1 MKVKCEKCGGE
12 FNNKMFKLHVRNS
25 HLDEFNNN
33 DEMELFVLKSRFNL
47 TDELVS
53 ELISKYE
60 NDGTVLTL
68 VNEYNIPH
76 KSLSLLFKLN
86 GIKLKSIS
94 EVTKQKSVRN
104 KYKKTCIDK
113 YGVSNVSKS
122 EEIKEKKKETFI
134 ENYGVDNIFKTDEF
148 KESLNDLMINK
159 YGVKRLTNSDKI
171 SEAWVNKTETEK
183 NVIIEK
189 HKLTKSNWSDRH
201 KSNIINKML
210 ETKSNWSDEEI
221 FINSANISNGLKE
234 VWSNLSDDE
243 FNKRMVRL
251 HKNFISKLEI
261 RVRGI
266 LTKLNISFTPQF
278 PLKNRTYDIKI
289 DNTNILIEVNGDFWH
304 ANPRKYKATDTLPFP
319 NKSVIAESLWK
330 KDEKK
335 LNIALK
341 NGFKV
346 LSLWE
351 MDIRPLDDIE
361 LELFIIEKISEI

>member
-1 MKVKCEKCGGE
+1 MTVKCEKCGGE
-12 FNNKMFKLHVRNS
+12 FNNKMFKLHVRNT
-25 HLDEFNNN
+25 HLVEFKNS

-53 ELISKYE
+53 ELIHKYE

-76 KSLSLLFKLN
+76 KSLSLVFRLN
-86 GIKLKSIS
+86 GVKLKSIS
-94 EVTKQKSVRN
+94 EATKQKSVRD
-104 KYKKTCIDK
+104 KYKKTCVAK
-113 YGVSNVSKS
+113 YGVSNVSKCDK
-122 EEIKEKKKETFI
+122 IKEKKKETFI

-159 YGVKRLTNSDKI
+159 YGTKRLTNPDKI
-171 SEAWVNKTETEK
+171 REAWTNKTDTEK
-183 NVIIEK
+183 NIIIKK
-189 HKLTKSNWSDRH
+189 HKLTKSNWSDEH
-201 KSNIINKML
+201 KSNVIKKMM

-221 FINSANISNGLKE
+221 FINGRNISNGLKKM
-234 VWSNLSDDE
+234 WSNLSDDE

-261 RVRGI
+261 RVRDI
-266 LTKLNISFTPQF
+266 LTRLNISFTPQY
-278 PLKNRTYDIKI
+278 PINHRTYDIKI

-304 ANPRKYKATDTLPFP
+304 ANPRKYKGSDILPFP
-319 NKSVIAESLWK
+319 NKEVIAESLWG

-346 LSLWE
+346 LPLWE
-351 MDIRPLDDIE
+351 MDIRPLNDIE
-361 LELFIIEKISEI
+361 LELFIIEKISEL

>member
-1 MKVKCEKCGGE
+1 MKVKCEKCGAE

-25 HLDEFNNN
+25 HLYEFKNN
-33 DEMELFVLKSRFNL
+33 DEIGLFVLKNRFNL

-60 NDGTVLTL
+60 NDGSVLTL
-68 VNEYNIPH
+68 VNEYGIPH

-86 GIKLKSIS
+86 NVRLKNMS
-94 EVTKQKSVRN
+94 EIGKQKSVRY
-104 KYKKTCIDK
+104 KYKTTCLDK
-113 YGVSNVSKS
+113 YGVNNVSKYN
-122 EEIKEKKKETFI
+122 EVKEKKRETFNK
-134 ENYGVDNIFKTDEF
+134 NYGVDNIFKTNEF

-159 YGVKRLTNSDKI
+159 YGVKRLTNSVKI
-171 SEAWVNKTETEK
+171 SEAWVNRTETEK
-183 NVIIEK
+183 KLIVEK
-189 HKLTKSNWSDRH
+189 HKLTKSNWSDKH

-210 ETKSNWSDEEI
+210 ETKSNWSDEER
-221 FINSANISNGLKE
+221 FINTSNISNRLKE

-243 FNKRMVRL
+243 FNKRMIRL
-251 HKNFISKLEI
+251 HKNFVSKLEI
-261 RVRGI
+261 RVRSI
-266 LTKLNISFTPQF
+266 LTNLNISFTPQF
-278 PLKNRTYDIKI
+278 PLNNRTYDIKI

-304 ANPRKYKATDTLPFP
+304 ANPRKYKATDILPFP

-346 LSLWE
+346 LPLWE
-351 MDIRPLDDIE
+351 MDINLLNDIE
-361 LELFIIEKISEI
+361 LELFITEKINNL

>member
-1 MKVKCEKCGGE
+1 
-12 FNNKMFKLHVRNS
+12 MFKLHVRNS

-60 NDGTVLTL
+60 NDGSVLTL
-68 VNEYNIPH
+68 VNEYGIPH

-86 GIKLKSIS
+86 NVRLKNMS
-94 EVTKQKSVRN
+94 EIAKQKSVRG
-104 KYKKTCIDK
+104 KYKTTCLDK
-113 YGVSNVSKS
+113 YGVNNVSKYDVV
-122 EEIKEKKKETFI
+122 KEKKKETFI
-134 ENYGVDNIFKTDEF
+134 ENYGVDNIFKCDEF
-148 KESLNDLMINK
+148 KDSLNDIMLTK
-159 YGVKRLTNSDKI
+159 YGVKRFGNWD
-171 SEAWVNKTETEK
+171 
-183 NVIIEK
+183 
-189 HKLTKSNWSDRH
+189 KLT
-201 KSNIINKML
+201 
-210 ETKSNWSDEEI
+210 DEQKRERI
-221 FINSANISNGLKE
+221 KKLNSGGP
-234 VWSNLSDDE
+234 
-243 FNKRMVRL
+243 
-251 HKNFISKLEI
+251 SKLEK
-261 RVRGI
+261 RVGKVLVEIGVKFEAQFELRG
-266 LTKLNISFTPQF
+266 KL
-278 PLKNRTYDIKI
+278 YDFHIKE
-289 DNTNILIEVNGDFWH
+289 TNILIEVNGDFWN